1 MKKKILLLGGSY
13 GQLPAIVE
21 AKKRGLHTILCDY
34 LPQNPGREIA
44 DEFYL
49 VSTTDK
55 EKVLKLA
62 EEKKID
68 SVLAYASDPAALTAA
83 YISEKLGLVGNTPGS
98 VELLSQK
105 DLFREF
111 QRREGFNTPKFR
123 VVESLGQLNKS
134 DVDEMLPVVVKPVDS
149 SDTKGVTLVENMADL
164 GSAVQRALDY
174 STRKKCIIEERIGRS
189 GGRLHGDGF
198 VIDGKMKFCEL
209 GDQAFTSKAAPLKPS
224 GTIYPSKIRREIVQS
239 VEESVDEIIQKSGY
253 QNGPVNIEA
262 RIDESHQIYIMEIG
276 PRSGGIL
283 TPQGI
288 FLSTGFDMLG
298 AQFDL
303 VLGDPVNVHRS
314 RSGFCLRFT
323 LHSNKSGIYRGFK
336 VPEQFEP
343 FVEEVQLYVT
353 NGDRIK
359 SFDQPG
365 SNLGVILFTFK
376 SREVMDDMIENFYEE
391 IESAIN
397 IDIDQEV

>member
-1 MKKKILLLGGSY
+1 MLLGGSY
-13 GQLPAIVE
+13 GQLPAIIE

-62 EEKKID
+62 KEKKID
-68 SVLAYASDPAALTAA
+68 CVLAYASDPAALTAA
-83 YISEKLGLVGNTPGS
+83 YISEKMRLVGNMPES

-111 QRREGFNTPKFR
+111 QSAKGFNTPRFM
-123 VVESLGQLNKS
+123 VVEFPDQLIES
-134 DVDEMLPVVVKPVDS
+134 AVDEMLPVVVKPVDS
-149 SDTKGVTLVENMADL
+149 SDTKGVALVENKADL
-164 GSAVQRALDY
+164 GSAVQRSLDY
-174 STRKKCIIEERIGRS
+174 SIRKKCIIEERIDS
-189 GGRLHGDGF
+189 DGGRLHGDGF
-198 VIDGKMKFCEL
+198 VIGGKMKFCEL

-224 GTIYPSKIRREIVQS
+224 GTIYPSKISREIVQA
-239 VEESVDEIIQKSGY
+239 VEESVDKIIQKSGY
-253 QNGPVNIEA
+253 GNGPVNIEA
-262 RIDESHQIYIMEIG
+262 RIDADHQIYVMEIG

-288 FLSTGFDMLG
+288 FLSTGVDMLG

-323 LHSNKSGIYRGFK
+323 LHSNKSGIYRGFQ
-336 VPEQFEP
+336 VPQRFKPYIKEIHM
-343 FVEEVQLYVT
+343 YV
-353 NGDRIK
+353 NPGDRIK
-359 SFDQPG
+359 SFDHPG
-365 SNLGVILFTFK
+365 SNLGVLLFTFK
-376 SREVMDDMIENFYEE
+376 SREEMDSVIINFYEE
-391 IESAIN
+391 IENAVK
-397 IDIDQEV
+397 IDI